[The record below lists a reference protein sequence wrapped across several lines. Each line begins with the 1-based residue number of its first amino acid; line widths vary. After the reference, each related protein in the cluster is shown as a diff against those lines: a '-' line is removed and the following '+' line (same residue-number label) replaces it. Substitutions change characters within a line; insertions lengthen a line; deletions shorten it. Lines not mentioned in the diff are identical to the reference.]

1 MLLGFLSK
9 SYLPPV
15 KHIPS
20 EANGFVTRKGNTT
33 GKFVLLQEFPF
44 PSLDIAVDC
53 SDPTGSIATCNGR
66 EGLWEGWSLVRR
78 SPSEWVCLC
87 VRACVCVCVCVWVS
101 ECLTVYDLE
110 TSTTRRPRS
119 KLSFCVTEKRN
130 WSGYSKNMLTVQD
143 TFFLH
148 YVSKIVSTTV
158 SAWFVVILTCL

>member
-33 GKFVLLQEFPF
+33 GQFVLLQELLFR
-44 PSLDIAVDC
+44 SLDIAVDC
-53 SDPTGSIATCNGR
+53 NDHTCSTATGNGR

-78 SPSEWVCLC
+78 SPSECVCL
-87 VRACVCVCVCVWVS
+87 CVCVCVCVYVWVS

-110 TSTTRRPRS
+110 TTTTRRPRS
-119 KLSFCVTEKRN
+119 KLSFCATEKRN

-143 TFFLH
+143 IFFLN
-148 YVSKIVSTTV
+148 YVSKIVSTTF